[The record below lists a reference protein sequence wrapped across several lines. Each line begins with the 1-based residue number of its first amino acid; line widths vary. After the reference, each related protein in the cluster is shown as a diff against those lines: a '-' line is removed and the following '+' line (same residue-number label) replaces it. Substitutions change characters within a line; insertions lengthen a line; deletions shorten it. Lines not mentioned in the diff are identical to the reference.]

1 MNGKEYSGLQRSSTD
16 LLEIIFSRRSIRK
29 YKDKEIPEEFLE
41 TLIKTGCCAPSA
53 VNRHPCHF
61 VIVRDKETLKAIAS
75 IACYDRMIASASACI
90 VICGD
95 KAIQGT
101 EEFLIEDCAAATENI
116 LLAAHGIGLGGVWCG
131 VLQRSALHE
140 HLVKALALPNKVIP
154 LAIIALG
161 FPDESPPLK
170 ERYDPQ
176 KVHWE
181 KW

>member
-1 MNGKEYSGLQRSSTD
+1 
-16 LLEIIFSRRSIRK
+16 
-29 YKDKEIPEEFLE
+29 
-41 TLIKTGCCAPSA
+41 
-53 VNRHPCHF
+53 
-61 VIVRDKETLKAIAS
+61 
-75 IACYDRMIASASACI
+75 MIASAAACI

-131 VLQRSALHE
+131 VLQRSALHD